1 MDLQERYNKEVMCCE
16 DLTRE
21 IRMHIQKGNFELVDA
36 RMKDLQISVDQL
48 KKMEQ
53 QKKERINL
61 RQIAW
66 ELNRKGILAKVVK
79 RIEEMAR

>member
-1 MDLQERYNKEVMCCE
+1 MDLHERYNKEVMCCE
-16 DLTRE
+16 DLTIE
-21 IRMHIQKGNFELVDA
+21 ICMHIKKGNFELVDA

-53 QKKERINL
+53 QKKERIKFK
-61 RQIAW
+61 RIIR

-79 RIEEMAR
+79 RIEKMAR